1 MLLHSRLLRDC
12 EKLKEAYEELYKSN
26 IQMMRKLELL
36 EFENEQLHHENN
48 LLHGENNCLK
58 SSQKSYFDSLLE
70 ERQSSY
76 LLSRNIQKLEA
87 KIKKKDSII
96 KSYKSSYSSYDCP
109 LPTAYTSDI
118 IAAVKDAIH
127 DYDF

>member
-12 EKLKEAYEELYKSN
+12 EQLKEANEELYKSN

-36 EFENEQLHHENN
+36 EFENEKLRSENN
-48 LLHGENNCLK
+48 LLHGKNSSLK
-58 SSQKSYFDSLLE
+58 HSQIISSDSLSE
-70 ERQSSY
+70 EHHSSY
-76 LLSRNIQKLEA
+76 LLLRKIQKLEA
-87 KIKKKDSII
+87 KIKEKDSII